1 MNPVN
6 VFSALKIIEKIVENP
21 AKAVL
26 LTNSNEIE
34 ALLSNNNKGV
44 KALSLRILLKV
55 SREDKIQE
63 LLERT
68 HEVGPS
74 EADLQRLCPNSR
86 RSTSFAAA
94 RRSATSTPRKPGRS
108 STSSSSASETAEKSA
123 SRARPSRNSPN

>member
-1 MNPVN
+1 MVAMKNISNHDLISVVSSLSLYLMSMNPVN

-55 SREDKIQE
+55 SREDKILE

-74 EADLQRLCPNSR
+74 
-86 RSTSFAAA
+86 
-94 RRSATSTPRKPGRS
+94 
-108 STSSSSASETAEKSA
+108 
-123 SRARPSRNSPN
+123 